1 MRRASFAVAAALASV
16 SAGCSLAPPYSPPP
30 VATPTA
36 YKEIG
41 PWTPARPDDDAPR
54 GAWWSVYGDQ
64 TLDGLERRIETG
76 NPDLAAALAR
86 YDQARALAAQA
97 SAALVPEVDATGA
110 ANTLH
115 QSARRPLRVGGP
127 NNYDDDI
134 IGAKTS
140 YELDLWGRVR
150 NAVAA
155 GRAQAQASAADAAS
169 IRLSLEAQLAD
180 AYLNLRGL
188 DAQARLLTQTTEAY
202 AKALALTRALHNGG
216 AVAGLDVDRAETQ
229 LQTAR
234 AQRIDI
240 GAQRALLEHEI
251 AALVGEPASS
261 FSLAPVAVLPTP
273 PRTPVAT
280 PSLLLQRRPDIAAA
294 ERRATAANAGV
305 GVARAAFYPTITLN
319 AGSGFET
326 AGGVNLLQ
334 TANSWWTLGPGVSL
348 PLFDGGRRKALLR
361 QAKDQFDEAAADYRS
376 TVLAAFQQVEDNLA
390 LCNRLAD
397 EAQEQA
403 QAVAAAQRTESL
415 ATVQYQMG
423 AITYLDV
430 VTAQTANLQAQL
442 SALTIATRRLQASVD
457 LVRALGGGWS

>member
-169 IRLSLEAQLAD
+169 VRLSLEAQLAD

-251 AALVGEPASS
+251 AALVGEPASI

>member
-1 MRRASFAVAAALASV
+1 MRRTSLAVAAALASV

-41 PWTPARPDDDAPR
+41 PWTPSRPDDDAPR

-361 QAKDQFDEAAADYRS
+361 QAKDQFDEAAADYRF